1 MKRALE
7 LGIKDDA
14 LKGDASSSS
23 PTTLPL
29 ETVRRTVASLQRLDS
44 SATRVWR
51 LRDVLRGAQLQVPR
65 AAPAPRDPA
74 FEAHLERL
82 RTERDERE
90 YRRIVGDVDLRTFVS
105 ADEETRASLRNTST
119 QLSLAMNM
127 VVSAITVFVALFWI
141 GRQSYG
147 PDSHW
152 PWILG
157 LIGAIFILLVETVL
171 FVLRASRI
179 EYDSAKKKN

>member
-1 MKRALE
+1 
-7 LGIKDDA
+7 
-14 LKGDASSSS
+14 
-23 PTTLPL
+23 
-29 ETVRRTVASLQRLDS
+29 
-44 SATRVWR
+44 
-51 LRDVLRGAQLQVPR
+51 
-65 AAPAPRDPA
+65 
-74 FEAHLERL
+74 
-82 RTERDERE
+82 
-90 YRRIVGDVDLRTFVS
+90 
-105 ADEETRASLRNTST
+105 
-119 QLSLAMNM
+119 MNM